1 MKGDADMEQTNA
13 KTDIELL
20 AKLLNAEKSGIKDVF
35 SDSRNEF
42 YTVLEREYRE
52 ALYKSSFP
60 QQENIY
66 SEIREILDGME
77 LFSYIPELLGKTLIG
92 VFGFESELT
101 KRGLDY
107 LLGDGSSKLVRK
119 DSNIPCVFV
128 NKGKEIVVA
137 NDAWNQFD
145 LSQDEFNHTNKSLW
159 RYDIDICRF
168 LRTFTLP
175 KEDRFSH
182 IALIYFPPYIQINE
196 LFNRMLLQKIDAA
209 VIWSPASLKD
219 LGLWIPLKQLFHT
232 RRIPCHII
240 AEALNEELRWEAET
254 PNVYVTTEGGFIP
267 IFEHLNLP
275 RDNSTISDVLEIPLL
290 KVRRFYEDSLRE
302 IEENQKLLTND
313 LTYITVDSTKET
325 VRELVAQTR
334 GKKEQLETEQRILQQ
349 GATELRAKAK
359 IYEDA
364 LKQRV
369 YASCQGMN
377 VQVTQFT
384 LDTWSRMFFQ
394 LVDMGDSQGAW
405 RYLQKIKKSG
415 YSLSYIYDMIVQSI
429 KGESIPAHAIDRLC
443 KEIDTEFVRKA
454 KIRLDGVLPFAE
466 IDYMRIARDINFLD
480 TAKEFYYRARWE
492 ESENKLKDAVKFYKL
507 ALKAGSPLAGQRLL
521 ELSKKTSGISLQML
535 SDEMIPEANYALGLS
550 FQQEKKY
557 AKSNRY
563 FKLAAAKGH
572 IPSIKILTDGIFFG
586 IMKRSKEGL
595 SSKDKDTASNVI
607 RLYQYILEKNDNDQ
621 DSKEKIGD
629 LYNALGDTR
638 RALDYWRQC
647 NTATSNYHCG
657 RLFQYPEGSIGQDLD
672 AALKFFK
679 KAADLGHEKAR
690 AEYNKVLSWK
700 EQNRV
705 RQIKQ
710 EQRSSYTPRVVE
722 SPRKKESSGCF
733 ITSAVCTALKKP
745 DDCEEL
751 MLLRTYR
758 DQIKQ
763 ASESTSRLI
772 AEYYRVAPKIVDCID
787 QDPQS
792 GKIYQDLWDN
802 DIAETCNL
810 VRNGNHAEATRRYIE
825 MTVGLCKKYD
835 VSLSPDISKIIGA
848 ICASCK

>member
-1 MKGDADMEQTNA
+1 MEQTNA
-13 KTDIELL
+13 KVDIELL
-20 AKLLNAEKSGIKDVF
+20 ARLLNAEKSGIKDVF
-35 SDSRNEF
+35 SDSRNGF
-42 YTVLEREYRE
+42 YTVLEREYKE

-66 SEIREILDGME
+66 DEIREIVDGME

-92 VFGFESELT
+92 VFGFEPELT
-101 KRGLDY
+101 KRGLDC
-107 LLGDGSSKLVRK
+107 LLGDANSKLVRK

-128 NKGKEIVVA
+128 DKGKEIVVA
-137 NDAWNQFD
+137 NDAWNQFN
-145 LSQDEFNHTNKSLW
+145 LNQDEFYRTNKSLW
-159 RYDIDICRF
+159 RYDIDICKF
-168 LRTFTLP
+168 LRIFTMP
-175 KEDRFSH
+175 NEDRFSH
-182 IALIYFPPYIQINE
+182 IAIIYFPPYIQINE
-196 LFNRMLLQKIDAA
+196 PCNRLLLQKIDAA
-209 VIWSPASLKD
+209 VIWSPTSLKN
-219 LGLWIPLKQLFHT
+219 LGLWIPLKQIFHM

-240 AEALNEELRWEAET
+240 AESLNEELRWEAET
-254 PNVYVTTEGGFIP
+254 PNVYATMESGFIS

-275 RDNSTISDVLEIPLL
+275 RDNGTISDALEIPLL

-302 IEENQKLLTND
+302 IEEHQKLLTSD
-313 LTYITVDSTKET
+313 LTYITVDATKET

-334 GKKEQLETEQRILQQ
+334 GKKEQLETEQRTLYQ

-359 IYEDA
+359 IYEDV

-369 YASCQGMN
+369 YSSCQGMN
-377 VQVTQFT
+377 VQVTQVT

-394 LVDMGDSQGAW
+394 LVDMEDSQEAW
-405 RYLQKIKKSG
+405 KYLQKIKKTG
-415 YSLSYIYDMIVQSI
+415 YSLSYIYDMIVQSL
-429 KGESIPAHAIDRLC
+429 KGGSIPAHAIDRLC

-507 ALKAGSPLAGQRLL
+507 ALKAGSPFAGQRLL
-521 ELSKKTSGISLQML
+521 DLSKKTSGISLQML
-535 SDEMIPEANYALGLS
+535 SDEMIPEVNYALGLS

-595 SSKDKDTASNVI
+595 DSKDKDTASNVI
-607 RLYQYILEKNDNDQ
+607 RLYQYILEKDENDQ
-621 DSKEKIGD
+621 DAKEKIGD
-629 LYNALGDTR
+629 LYNILGDTR
-638 RALDYWRQC
+638 RALDYWKQC
-647 NTATSNYHCG
+647 NTATANYRCG
-657 RLFQYPEGSIGQDLD
+657 RLFQYPEGSIAQDLD
-672 AALKFFK
+672 EALKFFK

-700 EQNRV
+700 EQNRA
-705 RQIKQ
+705 RQNRQ

-722 SPRKKESSGCF
+722 SPREKESSGCF

-751 MLLRTYR
+751 MLLRAYR

-763 ASESTSRLI
+763 ESDSTSRLI

-792 GKIYQDLWDN
+792 VKIYRDLWDN

-810 VRNGNHAEATRRYIE
+810 VRNGKHAEATRRYIK

-835 VSLSPDISKIIGA
+835 VSLSPDISHIIDI
-848 ICASCK
+848 ICETGK